1 MDTRVHQCI
10 GEDMHRKIISKDQ
23 RLNPRQPSR
32 DEILLKKEIEA
43 KLALKETTI
52 KSELKKLEDKI
63 KEKSKQ
69 LR

>member
-23 RLNPRQPSR
+23 RHNPRQPSR
-32 DEILLKKEIEA
+32 DEIQLKKEIDA

-63 KEKSKQ
+63 KEKSK
-69 LR
+69 